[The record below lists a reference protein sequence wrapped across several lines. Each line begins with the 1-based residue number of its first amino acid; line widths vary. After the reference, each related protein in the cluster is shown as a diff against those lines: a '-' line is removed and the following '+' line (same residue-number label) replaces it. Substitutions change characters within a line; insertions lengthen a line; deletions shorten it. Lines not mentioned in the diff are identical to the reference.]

1 METGCSWKGGESKQ
15 WDLET
20 CSTDHR
26 QHDRAV
32 SDCATGKHC
41 VLIRLASILREN
53 KKCKW
58 ITEGNKDETSFK

>member
-32 SDCATGKHC
+32 SDCATGEHC

-53 KKCKW
+53 KKMQMNNRRK
-58 ITEGNKDETSFK
+58 

>member
-32 SDCATGKHC
+32 SDCATGKNR
-41 VLIRLASILREN
+41 VLIRLEN
-53 KKCKW
+53 KKCK
-58 ITEGNKDETSFK
+58 